1 MNSTRKTIAE
11 LVIKANNSI
20 AQVALQF
27 AVSPSTVR
35 RYMDEYTEEQCKP
48 EPTVQLEIEV
58 DGDANIPFELYGCKY
73 EIKRDTSRKAL
84 SPQWYVQRMTD
95 LRTTKRYYSWPD
107 GAFSA
112 VLWERCSWE
121 DQS

>member
-1 MNSTRKTIAE
+1 MNETRERIAE

-20 AQVALQF
+20 GLVAKQF

-35 RYMDEYTEEQCKP
+35 RCMDEYSDEQR
-48 EPTVQLEIEV
+48 EPTEQIEIKI
-58 DGDANIPFELYGCKY
+58 DGDADIPFELYGCKY
-73 EIKRDTSRKAL
+73 EIKRDTSRQRL
-84 SPQWYVQRMTD
+84 SPQWYVQRMSD

-121 DQS
+121 